1 MHLKIKIMKDLID
14 EVQINSD
21 GSVIEKVLNGHISL
35 FEVLIRRYNTV
46 LYRIAKSYGYTH
58 QDCEDLMQD
67 THIAAFTQ
75 LKKFEG
81 RSSYK
86 TWISRIMINKCLYKL
101 KYGYFKNEIPT
112 ENIREPN
119 NYYMQISPQVNQPES
134 ILMNRELANT
144 LEKSIQTLP
153 LLLRTVFVLREVEGF
168 SVQETADLLSITAIN
183 VKVRLNRA
191 KALLRKEIEQLYSH
205 QDLYAFNLIYC
216 DGIVERVM
224 EQINKLEDKQ

>member
-1 MHLKIKIMKDLID
+1 MNDLMD
-14 EVQINSD
+14 EIQINSD
-21 GSVIEKVLNGHISL
+21 CSVIEKVLDGNIAL
-35 FEVLIRRYNTV
+35 FEVLVRRYNAV
-46 LYRIAKSYGYTH
+46 LYRIAKSYGYKH

-67 THIAAFTQ
+67 THIIAYTQ

-86 TWISRIMINKCLYKL
+86 TWISRIMINKCLYNL
-101 KYGYFKNEIPT
+101 KYGYFKNEVPT
-112 ENIREPN
+112 ESIREPN
-119 NYYMQISPQVNQPES
+119 NNSMPISPNANQPES

-153 LLLRTVFVLREVEGF
+153 LLLRTVFIFREVEGF
-168 SVQETADLLSITAIN
+168 SVQETADLLSITPIN

-205 QDLYAFNLIYC
+205 KELYAFNLIYC
-216 DGIVERVM
+216 DGIAQKVM
-224 EQINKLEDKQ
+224 EQVRKLEDKP